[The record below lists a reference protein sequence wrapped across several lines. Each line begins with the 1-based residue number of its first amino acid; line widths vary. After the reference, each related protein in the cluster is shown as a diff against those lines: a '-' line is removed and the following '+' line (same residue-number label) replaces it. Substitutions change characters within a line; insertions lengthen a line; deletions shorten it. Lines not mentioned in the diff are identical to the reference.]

1 MLNAEKI
8 TIGPQLK
15 VYILFLKKKN
25 IGIEENHVLLS
36 TSVLHHT
43 PTTQQKKQAVKW
55 ISTVLHLLFQ
65 KFPEVGWTLSNVGKK
80 AVLD

>member
-8 TIGPQLK
+8 TIGPELK

-36 TSVLHHT
+36 SSVLHHT
-43 PTTQQKKQAVKW
+43 STTQQKQAVKW
-55 ISTVLHLLFQ
+55 TSTVLYLLFQ